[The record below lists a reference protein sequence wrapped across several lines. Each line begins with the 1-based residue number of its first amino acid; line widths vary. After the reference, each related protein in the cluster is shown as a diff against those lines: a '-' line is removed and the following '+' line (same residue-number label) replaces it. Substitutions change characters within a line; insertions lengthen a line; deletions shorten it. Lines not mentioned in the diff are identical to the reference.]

1 MRNRCY
7 LSALPMNPTPT
18 FTHNAFA
25 LLANDSEDDDDEDS
39 NDNPIHSAPHTHTTV
54 EHAIS
59 DSGAT
64 GHFMV
69 EGAPVTNI
77 QRDLNPISITLPD
90 GATLQ
95 STHTCNLDIPW
106 LPATVTAAHIVP
118 GLSHSSLIEHED
130 FVTPDTRSRMTPTHA
145 QSQRVE
151 SKS

>member
-1 MRNRCY
+1 
-7 LSALPMNPTPT
+7 MNPTPT
-18 FTHNAFA
+18 STHNAFA
-25 LLANDSEDDDDEDS
+25 LLANDSEDEDDDEDS
-39 NDNPIHSAPHTHTTV
+39 HGNPIHVAHHAHTLATRTTV

-69 EGAPVTNI
+69 EGAPVTNM
-77 QRDLNPISITLPD
+77 QRDLEPITITLPD

-118 GLSHSSLIEHED
+118 GLSHSSLIA
-130 FVTPDTRSRMTPTHA
+130 TRRFCDAGYTVSYDADKCT
-145 QSQRVE
+145 V
-151 SKS
+151 SKNEA